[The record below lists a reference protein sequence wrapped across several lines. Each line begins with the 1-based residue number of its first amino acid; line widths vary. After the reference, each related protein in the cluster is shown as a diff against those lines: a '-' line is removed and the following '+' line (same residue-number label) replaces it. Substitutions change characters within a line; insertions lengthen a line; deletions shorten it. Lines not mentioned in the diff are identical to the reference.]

1 MEKKDPVFRRERKD
15 KTEMKKIFLLLF
27 ALLLTGALL
36 AGCGKSETPAG
47 TAAEEATGARET
59 ESKETEAA
67 PATAPATEP
76 PVEEES
82 KLDKY
87 PVADAPF
94 DPETGMTENMIARSV
109 YYEGDTAR
117 LKAKLAQV
125 FDESYTG
132 QTNVFFLG
140 DSISDGSGSSGG
152 SSFRKLVTKWFTDNA
167 KSTTVCQNASIGAT
181 DSYLAVHR
189 VDKDVLSKN
198 PDVIFIEFINDLDND
213 FYKATMESLIRK
225 CLAAPTNPAV
235 VLIEMV
241 LEDGGNCQAC
251 HAASAKAYGVPVLSY
266 RDAVMPEVEA
276 GNFRFRQISGDGT
289 HPNYVGHAWTA
300 EIITHFLEQVK
311 DDPATGEVKPFDPAT
326 PSITGDRYAKAGL
339 YDKESANLKATP
351 DANFT
356 LGTTPS
362 KFKKGWGTNTV
373 DSTITFEAEFANFGL
388 LYYKTTDGK
397 TGIVNVKID
406 GASMGFVNGNFP
418 NGWGDYPAAVELY
431 TSNEAKTHTVT
442 ITVTSANRQHF
453 EILALLMS

>member
-1 MEKKDPVFRRERKD
+1 
-15 KTEMKKIFLLLF
+15 MKKTILF
-27 ALLLTGALL
+27 VFAFLLTGALL
-36 AGCGKSETPAG
+36 AGCGKTETPAETTG
-47 TAAEEATGARET
+47 AEATTGVQTT
-59 ESKETEAA
+59 E
-67 PATAPATEP
+67 PALTTVPETEP
-76 PVEEES
+76 PAPEES
-82 KLDKY
+82 KLADY

-94 DPETGMTENMIARSV
+94 DPATGMTENMIARSV

-117 LKAKLAQV
+117 LKTKLDQV
-125 FDESYTG
+125 FDETYTG

-181 DSYLAVHR
+181 DTYLAVHR
-189 VDKDVLSKN
+189 VDKDVLSKE
-198 PDVIFIEFINDLDND
+198 PDIIFIEFINDLDND

-241 LEDGGNCQAC
+241 LEDGGNCQAS

-289 HPNYVGHAWTA
+289 HPNYIGHAWTA

-311 DDPATGEVKPFDPAT
+311 DAPATGRVKPFDPAT
-326 PSITGDRYAKAGL
+326 PSITGDKYANAGI
-339 YDKESANLKATP
+339 YDKESANLTVTP
-351 DANFT
+351 DENFT
-356 LGTTPS
+356 LTTTPS
-362 KFKKGWGTNTV
+362 KFKKGWATN
-373 DSTITFEAEFANFGL
+373 DGGTITFEADFANFGL

-397 TGIVNVKID
+397 TGIVNVEID
-406 GASMGFVNGNFP
+406 GVSMGFVNGNFP

-431 TSNEAKTHTVT
+431 TSDEAKTHTVT
-442 ITVTSANRQHF
+442 ITVTSAAKRHY